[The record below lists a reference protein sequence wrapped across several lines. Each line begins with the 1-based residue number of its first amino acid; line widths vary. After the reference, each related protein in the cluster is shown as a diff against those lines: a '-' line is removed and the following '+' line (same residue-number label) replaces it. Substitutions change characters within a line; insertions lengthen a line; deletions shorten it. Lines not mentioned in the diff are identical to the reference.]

1 MFDYWSCWGFGV
13 VAWEERPGRTS
24 WGKKVALTKLFL
36 DMFQIV
42 TTYFQ
47 IFSTSPSSRSH
58 QQLADIRYHQKIVV
72 FFFGS
77 QWDPMVGLCHKP
89 LKRCDF
95 VRPRSSPRNVRR
107 AHRWWMTSSKKTSGT
122 WECHKNLTSKEGRDP
137 QDPQD
142 PSDKSFFTNWWK
154 KRWEKIWKNTMTW
167 WNLVKHVSTAINLGV
182 TVCFL
187 STLLVWKTSVFH
199 FFLNSCSLQFTL
211 LQTCCFH
218 MFAPIS
224 RK

>member
-1 MFDYWSCWGFGV
+1 
-13 VAWEERPGRTS
+13 
-24 WGKKVALTKLFL
+24 
-36 DMFQIV
+36 
-42 TTYFQ
+42 
-47 IFSTSPSSRSH
+47 
-58 QQLADIRYHQKIVV
+58 VV

-154 KRWEKIWKNTMTW
+154 KTMGKNMKKYHDMMKLGETCEYCYQSGCYC
-167 WNLVKHVSTAINLGV
+167 VFFKHIVGLKDIR
-182 TVCFL
+182 L
-187 STLLVWKTSVFH
+187 S
-199 FFLNSCSLQFTL
+199 FFFE
-211 LQTCCFH
+211 
-218 MFAPIS
+218 
-224 RK
+224 